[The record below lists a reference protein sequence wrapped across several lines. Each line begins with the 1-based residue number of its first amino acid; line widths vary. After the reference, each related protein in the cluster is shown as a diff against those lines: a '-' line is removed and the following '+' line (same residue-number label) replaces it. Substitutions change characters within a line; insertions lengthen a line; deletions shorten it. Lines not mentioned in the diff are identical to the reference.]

1 MLGAGTLPHLV
12 MIQILSVDDSATMR
26 QMVAATLQGAGYAV
40 QTATNGQEGLAKAAA
55 QNPGFQLVITDVH
68 MPQMDGLTLVRELR
82 KIDKYKFTPILLLT
96 TESSPEKKMEG
107 KAAGATGWMVK
118 PFDPDGLLRT
128 VAKVL
133 G

>member
-1 MLGAGTLPHLV
+1 
-12 MIQILSVDDSATMR
+12 
-26 QMVAATLQGAGYAV
+26 MVAATLEGAGYKV
-40 QTATNGQEGLAKAAA
+40 ETATNGQEGLAKASAKK
-55 QNPGFQLVITDVH
+55 PGFNLIITDVH
-68 MPQMDGLTLVRELR
+68 MPQMDGLSLVRELR
-82 KIDKYKFTPILLLT
+82 KIESYKFTPILLLT